1 MRPTRSFPAKA
12 ALRPVIRFAL
22 ALLILLLP
30 LLPVRTALAQ
40 DPCASPNI
48 IPANVCNF
56 DTFSG
61 SLPREIPDGWAPFV
75 LSGDLEYGRDEHS
88 FFGGGTLR
96 MGNSGGTFKA
106 GIYTQVGV
114 NPGAG
119 YRASLSWG
127 APNAPDHFGRQL
139 GLDPTGGVDPTAPTV
154 IWGPM
159 HWGEGRILNYP
170 SDGPNIDV
178 RARAVNDRMTVFFLV
193 DHPQSSGDELI
204 FVDALALYPDEN
216 APAAIEVAPTNTPE
230 PPTNTPE
237 AVIVE
242 QVAPV
247 AAAPIEAAAVQLIAP
262 VAPTSTPEPPTATPT
277 LEPTA
282 TPSATP
288 TVTPTYTPS
297 PTITPT
303 WTPWPTA
310 TLPDLLSM
318 EGAQVRL
325 ETAAHQSTPTTL
337 VTLGSA
343 SLLGAGLFGGSLF
356 WLRRRR

>member
-1 MRPTRSFPAKA
+1 MRPH
-12 ALRPVIRFAL
+12 
-22 ALLILLLP
+22 LLP
-30 LLPVRTALAQ
+30 ILSVSVRRSLVRTVRLAVVLIGVATLLPVAALAQ
-40 DPCASPNI
+40 DPCGSPNI

-96 MGNSGGTFKA
+96 MRNSGGTFKA
-106 GIYTQVGV
+106 GIYTQTGV
-114 NPGAG
+114 TPGAG

-139 GLDPTGGVDPTAPTV
+139 GLDPTGGVDPTAPSV

-178 RARAVNDRMTVFFLV
+178 LARAVSDRMTVFFLV

-216 APAAIEVAPTNTPE
+216 APAAVAPPTP
-230 PPTNTPE
+230 
-237 AVIVE
+237 
-242 QVAPV
+242 
-247 AAAPIEAAAVQLIAP
+247 
-262 VAPTSTPEPPTATPT
+262 TPEPPTATPEPVIEVQAAAAQEPAPALVGPIAPTDTPAPPTETPT

-288 TVTPTYTPS
+288 TATPTYTPS

-310 TLPDLLSM
+310 TLPDLLSV

-325 ETAAHQSTPTTL
+325 ASAAQQSSPGTL
-337 VTLGSA
+337 MTLGGA
-343 SLLGAGLFGGSLF
+343 SLFGAALFGGSLV